1 MFKSIKRV
9 LFGEPKDDM
18 ESIVRSWDKYF
29 NNVLGGGSTVYIL
42 RDDSDGSIILRKS
55 GSAYLFFNKD
65 EAKRHSLKIMSKYNV
80 GNIIIEKR
88 RLA

>member
-1 MFKSIKRV
+1 MFKAIKRA

-18 ESIVRSWDKYF
+18 ESVVRSWDKYF

-42 RDDSDGSIILRKS
+42 RDSSDGTILIRKS
-55 GSAYLFFNKD
+55 GSAYLFFDKG
-65 EAKRHSLKIMSKYNV
+65 EAVIHSLKIMSKYNV
-80 GNIIIEKR
+80 GKILVEKR